1 MCQLMSLSAP
11 STPFG
16 MQWFKDDHQVD
27 PAGEFDK
34 RDACVT
40 LTTRRKSYSA
50 SLALK
55 SAIACAPSVRANW
68 SRGLSSFGQVPAV
81 MLPMEGVRQPC
92 ARSDRRLGLSDIHRT
107 LLGLVA
113 PMKYP

>member
-1 MCQLMSLSAP
+1 MVEQDVCQLMSLSAP

-34 RDACVT
+34 RERVRHADHAKKELFRIPRSQV
-40 LTTRRKSYSA
+40 
-50 SLALK
+50 
-55 SAIACAPSVRANW
+55 SVRAN
-68 SRGLSSFGQVPAV
+68 SVPRLEFFRSGPCCHAAH
-81 MLPMEGVRQPC
+81 GGRAQPC
-92 ARSDRRLGLSDIHRT
+92 ARSDRRLGVSDIHRT